1 MASALR
7 SIYNHEDFREYLGE
21 MLDSNEFGRG
31 ARLKLSNFIEC
42 QPSFISQVLNG
53 KNELSLEH
61 AHKMNLFFN
70 HDTEASQ
77 YFLTMVNL
85 SRAGTFDLQKFL
97 REQMRDQR
105 EKQLQVHKV
114 VQKAELHRDDL
125 LYYYSNWLA
134 VSVHLLSVI
143 EKYQDLK
150 AMQAKLA
157 ASDAEFLE
165 TINFLSRTGLIEIKN
180 GKINA
185 GEAHVHLKKTSPYA
199 QSATVLTRLKV
210 LEKLK
215 LSNPRAVNFT
225 SNFTISRKA
234 YDSLRKT
241 ILDFIVQL
249 DEHIQRDDPE
259 EFCTLVLDLIE
270 H

>member
-1 MASALR
+1 MASGLNA
-7 SIYNHEDFREYLGE
+7 IYNHADFREYVSFK
-21 MLDSNEFGRG
+21 LDEAGRG
-31 ARLKLSNFIEC
+31 ARLKLSSYIGC
-42 QPSFISQVLNG
+42 QPSFISQVMAG

-61 AHKMNLFFN
+61 AHKINLFFN

-77 YFLTMVNL
+77 YFLTMVSL
-85 SRAGTFDLQKFL
+85 SRAGSFELQKFL

-105 EKQLQVHKV
+105 EKQMQIHKV
-114 VQKAELHRDDL
+114 VHKAELHRDDL

-134 VSVHLLSVI
+134 ISVHMLAAI
-143 EKYQDLK
+143 EKYQDPKVL
-150 AMQAKLA
+150 QAKLG
-157 ASDAEFLE
+157 ASEDEFLE
-165 TINFLSRTGLIEIKN
+165 TINFLTRTGLIQMKDGRIQV
-180 GKINA
+180 
-185 GEAHVHLKKTSPYA
+185 GEAHVHLKKTEPIA

-215 LSNPRAVNFT
+215 LSNPRSVNFT
-225 SNFTISRKA
+225 SNFTISRQA
-234 YDSLRKT
+234 YDSLRKR
-241 ILDFIVQL
+241 ILDFIVEL

>member
-1 MASALR
+1 ME
-7 SIYNHEDFREYLGE
+7 IYNHEDFREYVAAK
-21 MLDSNEFGRG
+21 LDGFGRG
-31 ARLKLSNFIEC
+31 ARLKLAGYIDC
-42 QPSFISQVLNG
+42 QPSFISQVLTG

-61 AHKMNLFFN
+61 AHKINLFFN

-85 SRAGTFDLQKFL
+85 SRAGSFELQKFL
-97 REQMRDQR
+97 REQLRDQR

-114 VQKAELHRDDL
+114 VKKAELHRDDL

-134 VSVHLLSVI
+134 VSVHMLAAI
-143 EKYQDLK
+143 EKYQDPK
-150 AMQAKLA
+150 AMQAKLGA
-157 ASDAEFLE
+157 TEAEFLE
-165 TINFLSRTGLIEIKN
+165 TINFLTRTGLIEMKDGRILV
-180 GKINA
+180 

-199 QSATVLTRLKV
+199 QSATILTRLKV

-225 SNFTISRKA
+225 SNFTISRSA
-234 YDSLRKT
+234 YDSLRKK
-241 ILDFIVQL
+241 ILGFIVEL

>member
-1 MASALR
+1 MSALDP
-7 SIYNHEDFREYLGE
+7 IYNHQDFREYLSVR
-21 MLDSNEFGRG
+21 LDSLGRG
-31 ARLKLSNFIEC
+31 TRQRLAQFMDC

-61 AHKMNLFFN
+61 AHKLNLFFN

-77 YFLTMVNL
+77 YLLTLVNL
-85 SRAGTFDLQKFL
+85 SRAGTFELQKFL
-97 REQMRDQR
+97 REQLRDQR
-105 EKQLQVHKV
+105 EKQMQVHKV
-114 VQKAELHRDDL
+114 LAKAELHRDDL
-125 LYYYSNWLA
+125 LYYYSNWLCIA
-134 VSVHLLSVI
+134 VHMLSGI
-143 EKYQDLK
+143 AQFQDPEALR
-150 AMQAKLA
+150 AKLG
-157 ASDAEFLE
+157 ASQADFLE
-165 TINFLSRTGLIEIKN
+165 TINFLSRTGLITHEN
-180 GKINA
+180 GKIIP

-199 QSATVLTRLKV
+199 QSATILTRLKV

-225 SNFTISRKA
+225 SNFTISRGA

-241 ILDFIVQL
+241 ILDFVVSL